1 MKLTQTST
9 MVNLRIS
16 RNKSRRIS
24 TESSERTDHL
34 RTDDSTTSVDSEV
47 YESTIKGTAFSATF
61 GNIIVKASFS
71 ENILNC
77 SNISEGGLPESSVAQ
92 SAINIGCQIIDV
104 NNDISHKTRNGK
116 MHLTVEHSLI
126 GLFQSFVDTR
136 QKWFWI

>member
-47 YESTIKGTAFSATF
+47 YESTIKGTAF
-61 GNIIVKASFS
+61 IVRALLSPNFLKVNFS
-71 ENILNC
+71 N
-77 SNISEGGLPESSVAQ
+77 
-92 SAINIGCQIIDV
+92 
-104 NNDISHKTRNGK
+104 
-116 MHLTVEHSLI
+116 
-126 GLFQSFVDTR
+126 F
-136 QKWFWI
+136 

>member
-47 YESTIKGTAFSATF
+47 YESTIKGTAFSAIF

-104 NNDISHKTRNGK
+104 NNDISHKTRK
-116 MHLTVEHSLI
+116 
-126 GLFQSFVDTR
+126 GLFSTVTTLKSKF
-136 QKWFWI
+136 

>member
-1 MKLTQTST
+1 MNFQAVMKLTQTST

-47 YESTIKGTAFSATF
+47 YESTIKGITLYVY
-61 GNIIVKASFS
+61 IIIKLSLS

-104 NNDISHKTRNGK
+104 NNDISHKTRNGEFAI
-116 MHLTVEHSLI
+116 LEHCLMTLSQFL
-126 GLFQSFVDTR
+126 
-136 QKWFWI
+136 

>member
-47 YESTIKGTAFSATF
+47 YESTIKGSAFNAIF
-61 GNIIVKASFS
+61 RNIVVKASFS

-116 MHLTVEHSLI
+116 ISPV
-126 GLFQSFVDTR
+126 
-136 QKWFWI
+136 